1 MGFAP
6 TWLRHVSPPPASRD
20 HFNHGRQKYDEKADD
35 DHDDDDEDADTFS
48 RFMDFIADSIDLTTP
63 AMDDVTCT
71 TNKHCWIHYV
81 GAHDSLSLSLS
92 LSLRFNGHFPGEPGL
107 AGVY

>member
-1 MGFAP
+1 MGFA
-6 TWLRHVSPPPASRD
+6 SPGEPPASFE
-20 HFNHGRQKYDEKADD
+20 HFNHWLGRQKADD